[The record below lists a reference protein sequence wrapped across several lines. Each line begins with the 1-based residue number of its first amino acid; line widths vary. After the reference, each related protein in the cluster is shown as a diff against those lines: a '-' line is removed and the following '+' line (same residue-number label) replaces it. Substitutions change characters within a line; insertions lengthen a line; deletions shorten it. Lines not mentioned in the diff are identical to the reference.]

1 MGVNV
6 NTDGLHECVS
16 EIKKC
21 QRGIDIV
28 ISNMKKCKFPID
40 NYYIGPASAL
50 GPTLKV
56 IINNLD
62 FIQESL
68 KKNELR
74 IEKKAQDF
82 EKTEQNNKE
91 ITAVLL
97 GAIQTI
103 DTSYI
108 GSTITSSQLPLEEVE
123 GNSIQN
129 DSQNTVP
136 QPPTEVE
143 IEESKQETE
152 QEKVPDTQVEE
163 VIVLIFGKDI
173 DIPDSVKE
181 IVTKAILEI
190 NKTEILDGLDEKY
203 ANEIRS
209 EIIEDYLEGKL
220 ELEGITSEQIQ
231 EYINSEP
238 SIKIL
243 LETAKALKSFGTLIE
258 SGVITKEQIKTIIEE
273 NLVIQS
279 DEEFERMYI
288 ENGGVEAET
297 KNVKSFYNPETGK
310 MYVRDTVDSKV
321 ITISIITIM
330 GDIMIY
336 DEETGEVLYN
346 NTQGNLDKEPD
357 VNIPDQNINTS
368 TTPTEDLD
376 EEPET
381 NLSGEVTDTSTSN
394 NEVIEDKD
402 ITVEKPEEGKN
413 TNDSTA
419 NVEDISSN
427 EDINIESEN
436 RKETS
441 TIKTNL
447 GDKQKK

>member
-1 MGVNV
+1 M
-6 NTDGLHECVS
+6 
-16 EIKKC
+16 
-21 QRGIDIV
+21 
-28 ISNMKKCKFPID
+28 
-40 NYYIGPASAL
+40 
-50 GPTLKV
+50 
-56 IINNLD
+56 
-62 FIQESL
+62 
-68 KKNELR
+68 
-74 IEKKAQDF
+74 
-82 EKTEQNNKE
+82 
-91 ITAVLL
+91 L